1 MRKREQ
7 RTPTTR
13 RADRHPS
20 VSGHDRA
27 ELCAAPTDDAREP
40 DDQHD
45 AESELP
51 EQQVARACT
60 AVR

>member
-7 RTPTTR
+7 RTPTTS
-13 RADRHPS
+13 RADLHPS
-20 VSGHDRA
+20 VSAHDRT
-27 ELCAAPTDDAREP
+27 ELCSAPTNDARKP

-51 EQQVARACT
+51 EQQVAGT
-60 AVR
+60 